1 MNLNENTAPSS
12 EGSLG
17 TYGKA
22 ECKCSGSDEKPSSP
36 EPGGSAFV
44 YFILVYPVLI
54 QTVPR
59 PCGSRTFNS
68 RPWEKKAAVDVQ

>member
-1 MNLNENTAPSS
+1 MKILLPVQKDPRELMEKLSANARVLMR
-12 EGSLG
+12 SLLPQ
-17 TYGKA
+17 
-22 ECKCSGSDEKPSSP
+22 SQ
-36 EPGGSAFV
+36 GGSAFV
-44 YFILVYPVLI
+44 YFILVYPVLT